1 MFLIQQIPFFHKIV
15 ISALISLLSV
25 SVWPILPHYLPSFIM
40 QISIDPGEPLNKIK
54 IQQQSNICTYNI
66 YIYSTYVNQSVEKN
80 PRK

>member
-1 MFLIQQIPFFHKIV
+1 MFLIQQIPFFHEIV

-54 IQQQSNICTYNI
+54 IQQQRHICTYI
-66 YIYSTYVNQSVEKN
+66 
-80 PRK
+80 

>member
-1 MFLIQQIPFFHKIV
+1 MFLIQQIPFFHEIV

-54 IQQQSNICTYNI
+54 IQQQSNICTYM
-66 YIYSTYVNQSVEKN
+66 YVYSTYVNQSVEKN